1 MYCGFHT
8 SSDYPAIPAYSSM
21 ECHGKSPFP
30 MGDVATVGFPLCL
43 AGLPET
49 AKHFF
54 GPLNQGGRP
63 GGLYN
68 SFSDGP

>member
-1 MYCGFHT
+1 
-8 SSDYPAIPAYSSM
+8 M

-54 GPLNQGGRP
+54 GRLNQGGRP